1 MKQRMCNV
9 FTNILKKK
17 RLALVLTHIGYSILV
32 AGYAIYRILLRSKSR
47 ITVSEARDI
56 LEKFSRKPN
65 MDTVKI
71 NREIEKDLSI
81 VVPAYNAEKTIK
93 ECVDSVIS
101 QVTKYNYELIV
112 INDGSTDNTSHIVE
126 EIEDA
131 HIKLINQDNR
141 GFSGARN
148 RGIDESCGKYIMFL
162 DSDDMLVNNCIDK
175 MMDEAVNNN
184 ADIVQGSYFSFGRN
198 FDDKQ
203 EVILKSRI
211 IEGNISDM
219 VNNPGFPWAK
229 VYKRKFFDEVRFP
242 LDVWFEDTI
251 VCMLLYRL
259 CKKMVVT
266 DNIVYAYRINPDGI
280 TKNARHS
287 SKCIDH
293 YWVMEY
299 TLSQSKKLGLPNDDL
314 QYKLVSGHMS
324 TLLYR
329 RISLMDKKVIES
341 TFVLACELLDD
352 IRPQQYSCKG
362 NFISRDIE
370 RAFRTRNFKLW
381 KAASFVV

>member
-17 RLALVLTHIGYSILV
+17 RLALVFAQIGYSILV
-32 AGYAIYRILLRSKSR
+32 ASYAIYRFFLQSKSQ
-47 ITVSEARDI
+47 ITASEARDI
-56 LEKFSRKPN
+56 LEKFSSKPN

-126 EIEDA
+126 SIADT

-162 DSDDMLVNNCIDK
+162 DSDDMLVSNCIDK
-175 MMDEAVNNN
+175 MMDEVVNNN
-184 ADIVQGSYFSFGRN
+184 ADIVQGSYLSFVRS

-211 IEGNISDM
+211 IEENISDM

-229 VYKRKFFDEVRFP
+229 VYKRNLFDEVRFP

-259 CKKMVVT
+259 CKRMVVI
-266 DNIVYAYRINPDGI
+266 DNIVYAYRINPEGI

-299 TLSQSKKLGLPNDDL
+299 TLNQSKKMGLPNDEL

-329 RISLMDKKVIES
+329 RISLMDKKIIES
-341 TFVLACELLDD
+341 AFVLACELLDD
-352 IRPQQYSCKG
+352 IRPKAYPYKG
-362 NFISRDIE
+362 GFICRDIE